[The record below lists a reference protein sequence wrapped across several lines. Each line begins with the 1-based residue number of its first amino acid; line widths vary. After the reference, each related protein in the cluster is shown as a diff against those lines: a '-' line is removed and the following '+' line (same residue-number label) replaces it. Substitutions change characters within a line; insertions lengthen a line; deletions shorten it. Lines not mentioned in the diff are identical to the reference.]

1 LSLSSTFFGNG
12 LLVESAESTKLA
24 HWGKKQMQQKIG
36 QNEFSYMD
44 SMLQLHSIA
53 RCLKGDDFSL
63 LIVDSLS
70 T

>member
-1 LSLSSTFFGNG
+1 
-12 LLVESAESTKLA
+12 VESAESAKSA
-24 HWGKKQMQQKIG
+24 CGGKKQMQQKIG
-36 QNEFSYMD
+36 HKGFSYMD

-70 T
+70 N

>member
-1 LSLSSTFFGNG
+1 MGCLWRVLNLPN
-12 LLVESAESTKLA
+12 LLIG
-24 HWGKKQMQQKIG
+24 GKKQMQQKIG
-36 QNEFSYMD
+36 QKEFSYMD

>member
-1 LSLSSTFFGNG
+1 LSLSPTFFGNG
-12 LLVESAESTKLA
+12 LLVESAESA
-24 HWGKKQMQQKIG
+24 CGGKKQMQQKIAHKG
-36 QNEFSYMD
+36 FSNLD

-70 T
+70 N

>member
-1 LSLSSTFFGNG
+1 MGCLWRVLNLPN
-12 LLVESAESTKLA
+12 LLIG
-24 HWGKKQMQQKIG
+24 GKKQMQQKIG
-36 QNEFSYMD
+36 QKEFSYMD

-63 LIVDSLS
+63 LIVDSFS